1 MHAQTLKSQAGWQW
15 VQAGFAIYRRAPFDF
30 ALLLGAYWFLIIALN
45 LIPVLGTF
53 LASLAMP
60 GLSVGLL
67 KAAQLAERNQ
77 SFGVRTLFE
86 SLRQN
91 PKTLSLLGAIYLVC
105 SLGAMGL
112 SALMDGGAFF
122 QLMLG
127 KIQELPNPEETSDSL
142 MAALLIVLLMTP
154 VLMAYWFAPVLAA
167 WHQMSAGKALFFSF
181 VACWMNWRPF
191 LTYGIG
197 LMLWAVLLPSLL
209 FGVLLL
215 LLPVAQGV
223 VSAVM
228 AFAVLF
234 VVVPAVYASFY
245 ASYRDIFGVSEIV

>member
-142 MAALLIVLLMTP
+142 MAVLLIVLLMTP

-191 LTYGIG
+191 LTYGLG
-197 LMLWAVLLPSLL
+197 LTLVAGLIP
-209 FGVLLL
+209 GVLLGIL
-215 LLPVAQGV
+215 LLLMPGAANLITAIVTLPMVLIIAPVV
-223 VSAVM
+223 
-228 AFAVLF
+228 F
-234 VVVPAVYASFY
+234 ASFY
-245 ASYRDIFGVSEIV
+245 ASYRDIFGISEIV